1 MPVGVEFM
9 ELPEAGV
16 ELWVEL
22 NVREVKVLLTD
33 DEVVAKF
40 RMNLD

>member
-1 MPVGVEFM
+1 MSVGVEFM

-22 NVREVKVLLTD
+22 NEREVKVLFTD
-33 DEVVAKF
+33 DDVVAKF
-40 RMNLD
+40 RINLD